1 MNVMNRIPMATTPGT
16 TLTSVSAEEI
26 AQALAMHGEDVSVE
40 RIDQLRAIIG
50 ERVAHA
56 DGDRIAYVRTV
67 IDTALSAEKHGYRT
81 IEAFNASFAR
91 PELERLGFTFTPF
104 TRGGWGYAFSNPA
117 VSNGVGFTDG
127 TSAALQFRTE
137 DSVLHAA
144 NETWQRVRLGIPPDV
159 LIQIESSVRM
169 SAPAPLQAPES
180 VRNESQPAN
189 SPVPAH
195 TMYNCEDLDDAQLR
209 EVCQLALEP
218 GELWRPYVKTEEKD
232 GQFFWKDIED
242 GAPTRHG
249 PFATERAALLDAV
262 EVEGVE
268 QPENWGI
275 KWAEPAAPA
284 ASTTQAPYSPFHAL
298 YFDHIEPLAGVRDL
312 EGAARAMK
320 DKGADGYIVANTG
333 AMARYYRFSVQDGLQ
348 GEIDSPQ
355 GVEIISR
362 IHESLTRAPRA
373 LPGLQQ
379 SARAARDA
387 TDSATL
393 DM

>member
-1 MNVMNRIPMATTPGT
+1 MARTHMATTPST
-16 TLTSVSAEEI
+16 NLTPVAAEEI
-26 AQALAMHGEDVSVE
+26 AQALATRGEDVSVE

-50 ERVAHA
+50 ERGVQA
-56 DGDRIAYVRTV
+56 DGERSANVRAV
-67 IDTALSAEKHGYRT
+67 IDTALSAESRGYRT
-81 IEAFNASFAR
+81 IEAFKASFAR
-91 PELERLGFTFTPF
+91 PELERLGFTFTSF

-127 TSAALQFRTE
+127 TSASLQFRTE

-144 NETWQRVRLGIPPDV
+144 NETWQRVRLGLPRDI
-159 LIQIESSVRM
+159 LLHMESSAR
-169 SAPAPLQAPES
+169 AIAPLPAPES
-180 VRNESQPAN
+180 APGEGFPA
-189 SPVPAH
+189 SGPVPAH
-195 TMYNCEDLDDAQLR
+195 TMYNCEDLDFAQLR
-209 EVCQLALEP
+209 EVCEVALEP
-218 GELWRPYVKTEEKD
+218 GELWRPYVKVEEKD
-232 GQFFWKDIED
+232 GQFFWKDVED
-242 GAPTRHG
+242 GAPHLHG
-249 PFATERAALLDAV
+249 PFATERAALLDAI

-268 QPENWGI
+268 HPENWGI
-275 KWAEPAAPA
+275 KWAEPAAP
-284 ASTTQAPYSPFHAL
+284 TTQASYSPFHAL

-333 AMARYYRFSVQDGLQ
+333 AMARYYRFSMQDGLQ

-362 IHESLTRAPRA
+362 IHESLTRATRA

-387 TDSATL
+387 ADSATL